1 MIRFYTPADAA
12 AMLEIYRP
20 YVTQSAVSFEYE
32 PPTLDQFTARLAGFA
47 AVYPVLVCQLDG
59 QIAGYA
65 YAHRLQERKAY
76 DWNAETTIYVD
87 KRFARRGVARALYQA
102 LFALLR
108 LQHVHTLY
116 AIITQPNRPS
126 MEFHRAMGFETV
138 YIQQN
143 AGYKMGLWR
152 DVAWMRHVLTPC
164 QGAPEALMPVSAL
177 LPGQIAACL
186 QNAAQRQNADG

>member
-65 YAHRLQERKAY
+65 YA
-76 DWNAETTIYVD
+76 
-87 KRFARRGVARALYQA
+87 
-102 LFALLR
+102 
-108 LQHVHTLY
+108 
-116 AIITQPNRPS
+116 
-126 MEFHRAMGFETV
+126 
-138 YIQQN
+138 
-143 AGYKMGLWR
+143 
-152 DVAWMRHVLTPC
+152 
-164 QGAPEALMPVSAL
+164 PVSYTHL
-177 LPGQIAACL
+177 LVV
-186 QNAAQRQNADG
+186 